1 MLGLLIGAGLL
12 LLDPWLRRTLERQV
26 TKASGGYYQLQVG
39 DLRTSL
45 WSRSVTLHGLQLR
58 SSDLTTHER
67 LPRLRADVGLI
78 QFKGIGLL
86 ALLRREVVPLDTI
99 LVQRMQLGVGKMPPS
114 PPDSAKPLHE
124 KLPLNLKGMQVG
136 YLALLDLGGNYT
148 PDQRLVASLRR
159 ADVEA
164 HDMLISA
171 VGAADSQ
178 RLGYARRLAF
188 QLADGSLWVQQHA
201 GSFGAI
207 RFSTDRQRLELDS
220 VRVRP
225 VGRNKQAAA
234 APRLTLALAKLRLT
248 GLRAPQLMRQQLRAD
263 SLLFTAPNITFVAAK
278 SAGKTEALHEQ
289 LAPWLRRGV
298 LRYVGVSGGQLQL
311 PGLSEAPTFRAIE
324 VSGHDLVLDSLAAQ
338 DTKRMYYARAWQVRT
353 GPATAMIE
361 APFYRARYEK
371 FSLDTR
377 TGAALADNL
386 TLTPTMGPAEF
397 ARRKGQSVSRLTV
410 QLAQLRL
417 NGLDCAAL
425 ARNGALIAKV
435 LELRNP
441 RMQVTSDANYPQP
454 ARHSTVTPE
463 QIGKLPFRV
472 DIDVAR
478 IINFHFR
485 SAEIVQGASVP
496 GVFAITRFNAN
507 ISHLTNKPGAPP
519 TIGRV
524 SGYLEDKCLME
535 GVFRFDLRDPQGSH
549 SFEGSFGA
557 APFAIL
563 NPVSEPAAFIRFE
576 RGRVQ
581 RISCKLQFS
590 RAGSSGT
597 VWARYSDLK
606 VSLLKKN
613 PGPDKKNIL
622 TRIGSLATNK
632 LIVRDNNPRQAGK
645 ALVPGQVEVDRDL
658 RYSVFRVWRVAVV
671 DGVLSSFGVPE
682 AIADKVE

>member
-1 MLGLLIGAGLL
+1 MLL

-26 TKASGGYYQLQVG
+26 TKASGGYYQLQVE

-45 WSRSVTLHGLQLR
+45 WSRSITLRGLQLR

-78 QFKGIGLL
+78 RLQGIGLL
-86 ALLRREVVPLDTI
+86 ALLRRDVVPLDTV

-114 PPDSAKPLHE
+114 PPDSAKALHE
-124 KLPLNLKGMQVG
+124 KLPLNLKGLQVG
-136 YLALLDLGGNYT
+136 YLSLRNLGGNYT
-148 PDQRLVASLRR
+148 PEQQLVASLRR
-159 ADVEA
+159 ADLEA
-164 HDMLISA
+164 HDILISA
-171 VGAADSQ
+171 AGAADTQ

-188 QLADGSLWVQQHA
+188 QLADGSVWAKQHA
-201 GSFGAI
+201 GSFRAI
-207 RFSTDRQRLELDS
+207 RFSTNQQRLELDS

-225 VGRNKQAAA
+225 VGRNKQAATT
-234 APRLTLALAKLRLT
+234 PRLTLALTQLRMT
-248 GLRAPQLMRQQLRAD
+248 GLRAPQLARQQFRAD
-263 SLLFTAPNITFVAAK
+263 SLLLTAPHLTFVAAK
-278 SAGKTEALHEQ
+278 SAAKTGALHQQ
-289 LAPWLRRGV
+289 LAPWLRRSV
-298 LRYVGVSGGQLQL
+298 LRYIGVSGGQLQL

-324 VSGHDLVLDSLAAQ
+324 VSGHDLVLDSVSAQ
-338 DTKRMYYARAWQVRT
+338 DKARIYYARAWQVRT
-353 GPATAMIE
+353 GPATAVVE

-371 FSLDTR
+371 LSLDTR
-377 TGAALADNL
+377 TGAAQADNL

-397 ARRKGQSVSRLTV
+397 ARRKRQSVSRLTV
-410 QLAQLRL
+410 QIPQLRL
-417 NGLDCAAL
+417 AGLNYAAL
-425 ARNGALIAKV
+425 ARSGALIAKV

-441 RMQVTSDANYPQP
+441 RLQVTSDANYPQP
-454 ARHSTVTPE
+454 ARQSTVSPE

-472 DIDVAR
+472 DIDVTR
-478 IINFHFR
+478 IINFNFR
-485 SAEIVQGASVP
+485 SAEISQGASVP
-496 GVFAITRFNAN
+496 GIFAITRFNAN
-507 ISHLTNKPGAPP
+507 ITNLTNRPGSPP

-524 SGYLEDKCLME
+524 SGWLEDKCLME
-535 GVFRFDLRDPQGSH
+535 GVFRFNLRDPQGSH
-549 SFEGSFGA
+549 SYEGTFGA

-576 RGRVQ
+576 RGQVQ
-581 RISCKLQFS
+581 RIACKLQFS
-590 RAGSSGT
+590 RQGARGM

-606 VSLLKKN
+606 VSWLKKN

-632 LIVRDNNPRQAGK
+632 LIVRDNNPRRAGQALQAG
-645 ALVPGQVEVDRDL
+645 QVDVDRDL